1 MRSSRALAAVALA
14 VTTATAAAACS
25 SSGSSSSSSTAAG
38 ASTSSSA
45 TSSSGAST
53 AAKVTLTWWNNA
65 TNQPLLGI
73 YESAIK
79 GFEAQN
85 PNITITNVPIQNELL
100 QDTKIP
106 LALEGNNPPNIYQQW
121 GGGVLGQQVTSGKVD
136 NITSDVSS
144 WIGSVSGASGWQANG
159 QQYGVPV
166 DLHVVGF
173 WYRKDIFSK
182 VGITVP
188 TTLAQLESDDS
199 KLRAAGYA
207 PIAVGSKD
215 RWPDAFWWEYFALR
229 DCPQATVQSAIKSQS
244 FSASCFGQA
253 STNLAAFLK
262 TSPFQPGF
270 LGTSSQQGA
279 GSSAGMVASG
289 KAVMEL
295 QGDWDPSVMEGV
307 STNKSLSSE
316 LGWFPF
322 PQTPGSAGSQTAVL
336 GGGDGYSCTGTTT
349 QAQACAEFLHYLD
362 SPSVQAQIV
371 GPGQTGEPVL
381 TSASSAITLPAT
393 QTAAAYFKTAS
404 YEELYFD
411 TALPT
416 KPGQNLDTAIAN
428 YFSSPSSST
437 ASAIANSP
445 QTP

>member
-1 MRSSRALAAVALA
+1 MMRRR
-14 VTTATAAAACS
+14 ATAAVVAAAATGLALAACS
-25 SSGSSSSSSTAAG
+25 SGG
-38 ASTSSSA
+38 GSSSA
-45 TSSSGAST
+45 TSSSSAGSSSSSSSSSSAS
-53 AAKVTLTWWNNA
+53 VTLTWWNNA
-65 TNQPLLGI
+65 TNQPLLGV
-73 YESAIK
+73 YTSAIK
-79 GFEAQN
+79 SFEASH
-85 PNITITNVPIQNELL
+85 PNIKITNVPIQNETL

-136 NITSDVSS
+136 DITSDVAS
-144 WIGSVSGASGWQANG
+144 WIGSISGASGWQANG
-159 QQYGVPV
+159 KQYGVPV

-173 WYRKDIFSK
+173 WYRKDIFTK

-188 TTLAQLESDDS
+188 TTLTQLESDDT

-207 PIAVGSKD
+207 PISVGSKD

-229 DCPQATVQSAIKSQS
+229 DCPQATVTSAISS
-244 FSASCFGQA
+244 ENFGASCFGTA
-253 STNLAAFLK
+253 STALAGFLK
-262 TSPFQPGF
+262 TNPFQTGF

-279 GSSAGMVASG
+279 GSSAGLVASG
-289 KAVMEL
+289 KAAMEL

-307 STNKSLSSE
+307 STNKNLSTE

-336 GGGDGYSCTGTTT
+336 GGGDGYSCTGTPT
-349 QAQACAEFLHYLD
+349 QAQACAEFLQFLD
-362 SPSVQAQIV
+362 SPAEQAQIV
-371 GPGQTGEPVL
+371 GPGASGEPVL
-381 TSASSAITLPAT
+381 TSESSAITLPAT

-428 YFSSPSSST
+428 YFSAPSAST
-437 ASAIANSP
+437 ATAIANSP
-445 QTP
+445 ATP

>member
-1 MRSSRALAAVALA
+1 MRSSRALAVAALA
-14 VTTATAAAACS
+14 VATATAAAACS
-25 SSGSSSSSSTAAG
+25 SGGSSSSPSTSAGGSSG
-38 ASTSSSA
+38 SAST
-45 TSSSGAST
+45 T
-53 AAKVTLTWWNNA
+53 AKVTLTWWNNA

-79 GFEAQN
+79 GFEAQH
-85 PNITITNVPIQNELL
+85 PNVTITNVPIQNELL

-121 GGGVLGQQVTSGKVD
+121 GGGVLGQQVTSGKVA

-144 WIGSVSGASGWQANG
+144 WIGNVSGASGWQANG

-173 WYRKDIFSK
+173 WYRKDIFKK

-188 TTLAQLESDDS
+188 TTLTQLESDDT
-199 KLRAAGYA
+199 KLRSAGYA

-229 DCPQATVQSAIKSQS
+229 DCPQATVNSAIKSES

-253 STNLAAFLK
+253 STDMAAFLK
-262 TSPFQPGF
+262 TNPFQTGF

-289 KAVMEL
+289 KAAMEL

-307 STNKSLSSE
+307 STNKNLSSE

-336 GGGDGYSCTGTTT
+336 GGGDGFSCTGTQT
-349 QAQACAEFLHYLD
+349 QAQACAEFLQYLD

-381 TSASSAITLPAT
+381 TSESSAITLPAT
-393 QTAAAYFKTAS
+393 QTAAAYFKTAA
-404 YEELYFD
+404 YQELYFD

-428 YFSSPSSST
+428 YFSNPTSST